1 MRSPSLRIERARPL
15 LGTTVSIRVE
25 GLAEAQSHRA
35 IDEAFAEI
43 ALVHR
48 LMSFQE
54 KESDI
59 SRLNCEAWD
68 AAQEVHP
75 ATFEV
80 LHWARRIAEASNG
93 VFDIT
98 IAPKL
103 VGWGML
109 PVPNSRY
116 EPDPRAR
123 WRDVELGGD
132 DCTVRF
138 RRPLWIDV
146 SGIAKGYAVDRAIE
160 RIQQFG
166 VRQGCV
172 NAGGDL
178 RVFGPDEERVALQLP
193 APADAVPML
202 NIQSAAVASSS
213 GHIEQ
218 RTHQG
223 EIRGPHVDARSGAS
237 VPVVR
242 FACVVAE
249 TCLIADALTKPV
261 LALGTE
267 SENLLHEFR
276 AHAHFH
282 EPAIGWFHLGEGAA

>member
-25 GLAEAQSHRA
+25 DLAEVQAHRA

-54 KESDI
+54 KDSDI
-59 SRLNCEAWD
+59 SRLNREACD
-68 AAQEVHP
+68 AGQEVHP

-80 LHWARRIAEASNG
+80 LHWARRIAQASDG

-103 VGWGML
+103 VAWGIL
-109 PVPNSRY
+109 PAPDCRH
-116 EPDPRAR
+116 EPDPQAS
-123 WRDVELGGD
+123 WHDVQLGD
-132 DCTVRF
+132 DYRSVRY

-160 RIQQFG
+160 RIRQFG
-166 VRQGCV
+166 VRQACV

-193 APADAVPML
+193 MPADALPVL
-202 NIQSAAVASSS
+202 NIQNAAVASSS

-218 RTHQG
+218 RSHHG
-223 EIRGPHVDARSGAS
+223 EIRGPHVDTRRGAS
-237 VPVVR
+237 VPVDR

-261 LALGTE
+261 LALGVE
-267 SENLLHEFR
+267 SENLLRQFR
-276 AHAHFH
+276 AQAHFH
-282 EPAIGWFHLGEGAA
+282 DPAFGWRHLEGAA